1 MRTKIVQQI
10 ANDSVFF
17 SKGEKAFADRML
29 KILQH
34 VSQEPYN
41 VIGTIACQT
50 MELWVKEKFEHFF
63 LSFFQWFFL
72 SLSWIFGCCQFFS
85 TENEEESI

>member
-1 MRTKIVQQI
+1 MTVSFFGMEKRH
-10 ANDSVFF
+10 AN
-17 SKGEKAFADRML
+17 RML

-50 MELWVKEKFEHFF
+50 MELGFKEK
-63 LSFFQWFFL
+63 
-72 SLSWIFGCCQFFS
+72 
-85 TENEEESI
+85 